1 MSNIMPF
8 DKFWHALKIPWKC
21 KLAVIRKIL
30 TVAVDRPESSDATL
44 IPFERVVT
52 FVSGTLYKDY
62 KNNMKPNQWYLFGIS
77 YSRETGATVTIIIL

>member
-1 MSNIMPF
+1 MT
-8 DKFWHALKIPWKC
+8 HLKY
-21 KLAVIRKIL
+21 LANANLLFNTKIL

-62 KNNMKPNQWYLFGIS
+62 KNNMTPNQFSIS
-77 YSRETGATVTIIIL
+77 NFLETGTNYNYM